1 MQRRAALSRPSGVG
15 EGENRGG
22 SMAGLNAHH
31 EIGNDVLRRVDERV
45 AERRIGFP
53 GFSVV
58 VDIVLI
64 CILGVLAYGLVR
76 II

>member
-1 MQRRAALSRPSGVG
+1 
-15 EGENRGG
+15 
-22 SMAGLNAHH
+22 MAGLNAHH
-31 EIGNDVLRRVDERV
+31 EIGDEVLRRVDERV
-45 AERRIGFP
+45 EERGNGFP
-53 GFSVV
+53 GLYVV

>member
-1 MQRRAALSRPSGVG
+1 
-15 EGENRGG
+15 
-22 SMAGLNAHH
+22 MAGLNAHH
-31 EIGNDVLRRVDERV
+31 EIGDEVLRRVDERV
-45 AERRIGFP
+45 AEGRIGFP
-53 GFSVV
+53 GLSVV